1 MHKIFNNIEQKN
13 FIQNKKLAD
22 LGLLIFFNQKSPQK
36 FAKFFDSDYNILE
49 NFLYCNQKL
58 MNPLSFFWIV
68 PAVIFGIVL
77 ICKMFVNVRA
87 DEIAII
93 ERRYI

>member
-1 MHKIFNNIEQKN
+1 MDP
-13 FIQNKKLAD
+13 L
-22 LGLLIFFNQKSPQK
+22 
-36 FAKFFDSDYNILE
+36 
-49 NFLYCNQKL
+49 NFL
-58 MNPLSFFWIV
+58 WII